1 MVLPVGRNSAMG
13 AIIQRITTGGNV
25 ADDLRQVLNYIVS
38 RYVVA
43 DDLRAID
50 RDTPVT
56 SNATNDGEKLDAA
69 RREEEQADRLA
80 DAFGQGLVRAWQ
92 RFSMGGD
99 EIPLDDRKPDE
110 NRIADALIRFL
121 VSFNLARS
129 RTEATSAR
137 TYTYYLSVDWPRLRD
152 VALAAGVDLDKAL
165 TRQAERLE
173 R

>member
-69 RREEEQADRLA
+69 RR
-80 DAFGQGLVRAWQ
+80 
-92 RFSMGGD
+92 
-99 EIPLDDRKPDE
+99 
-110 NRIADALIRFL
+110 
-121 VSFNLARS
+121 
-129 RTEATSAR
+129 
-137 TYTYYLSVDWPRLRD
+137 
-152 VALAAGVDLDKAL
+152 
-165 TRQAERLE
+165 
-173 R
+173 